1 MTKNIAIILSGCGVY
16 DGSEIYETTLTL
28 LHLDKAGASY
38 QCFAPNVPQAHV
50 TDYQTGEVDENDSR
64 NVLAESARLARGE
77 IKDIA
82 EANPADIDA
91 IIFPGGFGAAKN
103 LSNFAFED
111 NPEKIKVEEATAR
124 LVQEGFAAGIPFGF
138 ICITPACVA
147 AKALE
152 GKGLTLTIGDDK
164 ATAKQ
169 IEALGHTH
177 INTTVRETVRDQ
189 NNPVVS
195 TAAYMLGQNLAEV
208 EEGISKLVREVLDM
222 AQSRDR
228 KSA

>member
-1 MTKNIAIILSGCGVY
+1 MTTNVAIILSGCGVY

-28 LHLDKAGASY
+28 LHLDKAGANY
-38 QCFAPNVPQAHV
+38 QCFAPDLPQAHV
-50 TDYQTGEVDENDSR
+50 TDYLTGDVDDNTSR
-64 NVLAESARLARGE
+64 NVLAEAARLARGE

-82 EANPADIDA
+82 EANASDFDA

-103 LSNFAFED
+103 LSNFAFEET
-111 NPEKIKVEEATAR
+111 PEKLKVEKTTEK
-124 LVQEGFAAGIPFGF
+124 LVQDAFQKGIPLGF

-152 GKGLTLTIGDDK
+152 GKGLTLTIGDDEV
-164 ATAKQ
+164 AARQ

-177 INTTVRETVRDQ
+177 VNTTVRETVRAP
-189 NNPVVS
+189 NYPVVS

-208 EEGISKLVREVLDM
+208 EAGISKLVAEVLEM
-222 AQSRDR
+222 AQNKQK